1 MWLSSLM
8 QSSMTLIRTDRV
20 NKIEC
25 VKRQVIITRLNMMN
39 LEHTILDYI
48 NYITVPGGV
57 FKNPENEY
65 WALICLREG
74 MDFLYRQAKHCDD
87 VVKQSV
93 NSNSNIDFVG
103 FGNLPL
109 FQGIPKALL
118 TCSFHWYAVS
128 ACNYVRTIGAI
139 ACRYDSAH
147 PTSLVYIQKVIPAV
161 LAFRD
166 KVAAHF
172 AWSTNNT
179 KDNDADRL
187 ISIIPQLTYI
197 NDSFHVGALTGI
209 VRKGGKASKSK
220 DIKPWSICKVH
231 EELQK
236 RYWPKNGEN

>member
-1 MWLSSLM
+1 MIVISA
-8 QSSMTLIRTDRV
+8 
-20 NKIEC
+20 NKILEEKTMGIDHT
-25 VKRQVIITRLNMMN
+25 VLDHIEKITL
-39 LEHTILDYI
+39 
-48 NYITVPGGV
+48 PGDV

-74 MDFLYRQAKHCDD
+74 MDFLYRQAKHCDN

-93 NSNSNIDFVG
+93 NSSANIDFMG

-128 ACNYVRTIGAI
+128 ACNYVRTVGAI
-139 ACRYDSAH
+139 ACRYDSAQ
-147 PTSLVYIQKVIPAV
+147 PTSLVYIQKVIPEV
-161 LAFRD
+161 LTYRD

-172 AWSTNNT
+172 AWSTKNE
-179 KDNDADRL
+179 KDNNADRL

-197 NDSFHVGALTGI
+197 NDSFHVGAWTGT
-209 VRKGGKASKSK
+209 VRKAGKESKSE
-220 DIKPWSICKVH
+220 DIKLWSICKVH

-236 RYWPKNGEN
+236 RYWPNNANR